1 MVGTMPV
8 THLKFHQNM
17 KIILLSLALVLFAF
31 GCSKKDAEI
40 NLGVIELVP
49 NSPKHLNVGGT
60 DWTITE
66 TLGADGKPTITA
78 KSTWKVTQEDIS
90 SSAVPPGTKVG
101 ATFTMTM
108 DMSDPPSHKIT
119 GYFRN
124 KLAHYTLK
132 YDAK

>member
-1 MVGTMPV
+1 MHM
-8 THLKFHQNM
+8 QI
-17 KIILLSLALVLFAF
+17 IILNLVLVLFAF
-31 GCSKKDAEI
+31 GCSKKDAAI

-49 NSPKHLNVGGT
+49 NSQKHLNVDGIP
-60 DWTITE
+60 WTITE
-66 TLGADGKPTITA
+66 TLDANGKPTITA

-90 SSAVPPGTKVG
+90 NSVVPSYTKVG

-108 DMSDPPSHKIT
+108 DMSDDPRDHKIT

-124 KLAHYTLK
+124 RLANYTLK